1 MVFRQ
6 FARHLSNVRNFAGN
20 VFNHAT
26 RADGALD
33 KGIEWAKKAYNI
45 VSPALHT
52 LGVPGVGI
60 ADQVVNRGYDTYRQI
75 RDTVMKGGNLLNQTQ
90 KKVRSIDY

>member
-1 MVFRQ
+1 MK
-6 FARHLSNVRNFAGN
+6 NFAGN

-26 RADGALD
+26 RAGGALD
-33 KGIEWAKKAYNI
+33 KGIEWAKKAYNV

-60 ADQVVNRGYDTYRQI
+60 ADQVVNKGYDAYRHI
-75 RDTVMKGGNLLNQTQ
+75 RDNVVKGGNLLNQTQ
-90 KKVRSIDY
+90 KQVRAIEY